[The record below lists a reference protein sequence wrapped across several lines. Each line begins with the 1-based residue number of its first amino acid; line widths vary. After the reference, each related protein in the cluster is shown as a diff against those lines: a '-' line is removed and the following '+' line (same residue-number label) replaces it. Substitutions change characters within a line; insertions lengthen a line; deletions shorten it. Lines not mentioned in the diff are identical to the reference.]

1 MAIRF
6 DLDGH
11 VATITIDRYKA
22 RNAIDPEHAGALTD
36 AWLRVRDDDAIRVAV
51 ITGVHDAFCS
61 GGDLKTLV
69 GPIVERLGGGAE
81 WSEADNAGRPSFT
94 LRTLNIFKPIVAAV
108 NGCCIAGGMELLGGT
123 DIRIASTEA
132 TFAVA
137 EPRHGLIASRGTT
150 SRLPR
155 QLGWPAAMEILLTAR
170 TFSAER
176 ALALGLL
183 NEVCEPGELLDR
195 AQDWAGQIARNA
207 PLAVQGTKRSALLG
221 WSAGSLDEALRIEDG
236 VFREVFATE
245 DAREGVRAFREKRR
259 PEWMGR

>member
-1 MAIRF
+1 MAIHF

-11 VATITIDRYKA
+11 VATITIDRYEK
-22 RNAIDPEHAGALTD
+22 RNAIDPEHAEALTA
-36 AWLRVRDDDAIRVAV
+36 AWLRVRDDPEIRVAV
-51 ITGVHDAFCS
+51 ITGVRDAFCS
-61 GGDLKTLV
+61 GGDLQSLV
-69 GPIVERLGGGAE
+69 GPIVERLGTGAE
-81 WSEADNAGRPSFT
+81 WTAEENARRPSFT

-123 DIRIASTEA
+123 DIRIASSAA

-137 EPRHGLIASRGTT
+137 EPRHGLIASGGTT

-176 ALALGLL
+176 ALELGLV
-183 NEVCEPGELLDR
+183 NEICAPEALSGR
-195 AQDWAGQIARNA
+195 ARDWAQEIARNA

-221 WSAGSLDEALRIEDG
+221 WRAGSLDEALAIEDA
-236 VFREVFATE
+236 VFRDVFASE
-245 DAREGVRAFREKRR
+245 DALEGIRAFREKRPPR
-259 PEWMGR
+259 WKGR